1 MQSLFQMY
9 GENVTDSNTKQL
21 VDKIM
26 KKFDKDNNGLLSE
39 QEFIEGCLNDD
50 EMRAFFAPMCK

>member
-1 MQSLFQMY
+1 MY